1 MQSISS
7 QSDLSP
13 LFTQKA
19 HTNHT
24 NRLQALQVRNR
35 LADGNV
41 YISKTFQHPATPLHT
56 LQSTVST
63 SYSVCTQSSLN
74 LHRVSTQSPLSLYSS
89 TQLLQLLN
97 HDDCDP
103 SSELEHFENFLILGY
118 MQFKCNSALQAP
130 FTRHSPATQLI
141 HEVQRRLS

>member
-1 MQSISS
+1 MQPISP

-41 YISKTFQHPATPLHT
+41 YISKTFQHPATLLHT
-56 LQSTVST
+56 LHYSLQLALRTQSVLSLH
-63 SYSVCTQSSLN
+63 SVCTE
-74 LHRVSTQSPLSLYSS
+74 SPLTLP
-89 TQLLQLLN
+89 QPL
-97 HDDCDP
+97 
-103 SSELEHFENFLILGY
+103 
-118 MQFKCNSALQAP
+118 
-130 FTRHSPATQLI
+130 LI
-141 HEVQRRLS
+141 HSTTAVI